1 MKTETAYDW
10 KVIEAVREG
19 SVSEEGI
26 NILLEEYLQRFT
38 QIIRHKSQRRYF
50 GAYIKGL
57 MSGSD
62 RKSVEPVALA
72 QLGEKAVRPMQELLK
87 RSTINEEGLHAVH
100 VEGVVGLA
108 GGGGGML
115 SVDGSD
121 FVKKGKHSAGVK
133 RQYCGNLGKTGNCQA
148 GVFVAYADDNGYGL
162 VDKAL
167 YIPAEWFDEEH
178 KEMRQKCQIP
188 DSQEFQTKNRMAQA
202 MLNKAL
208 KAGFNPEWIGMDAA
222 FGCDHKLLDGLE
234 LPEGVNYFAATNAKE
249 RVYLEQP
256 VVEPPSKNSR
266 GRPRKHPFV
275 HGEPICVRDVAQDDS
290 FPWETVTLSEG
301 SKGPIVADVK
311 RIRCT
316 ACRASGGNRTHTI
329 PGADIWLYIR
339 RHEDGELKYYVSNA
353 PEDTPTSELDR
364 AATLRWP
371 IEQCFQECKGFPGM
385 AHYECRT
392 LTGWNR
398 HMLFVMI
405 AQLFLR
411 LLQLELKK
419 TALLQPLPWQHH

>member
-1 MKTETAYDW
+1 MMTETAYDP
-10 KVIEAVREG
+10 KVLEAVRMG
-19 SVSEEGI
+19 AVSEKRI
-26 NILLEEYLQRFT
+26 NTLLEEYLQRFA
-38 QIIRHKSQRRYF
+38 QIIRHKSQWRYF

-57 MSGSD
+57 MSGAD
-62 RKSVEPVALA
+62 RKSVEPVALT

-87 RSTINEEGLHAVH
+87 RSTLNDEALHAVH
-100 VEGVVGLA
+100 VEGVVALA

-121 FVKKGKHSAGVK
+121 FPKKGKHSAGVK
-133 RQYCGNLGKTGNCQA
+133 RQYCGNLGKTENCQA
-148 GVFVAYADDNGYGL
+148 GVFVAYAGDKGYGL
-162 VDKAL
+162 VDRAL
-167 YIPAEWFDEEH
+167 YIPVEWFDEEH
-178 KEMRQKCQIP
+178 EEMRQKCQIP
-188 DSQEFQTKNRMAQA
+188 DSQEFETKNQMAQE

-208 KAGFNPEWIGMDAA
+208 EADFNPEWVGMDAA

-234 LPEGVNYFAATNAKE
+234 FPEGVYYFAATNAKE
-249 RVYLEQP
+249 RIYLERP
-256 VVEPPSKNSR
+256 VVEPPPKNSR
-266 GRPRKHPFV
+266 GRPRTHPLV
-275 HGEPICVRDVAQDDS
+275 HGEPTCVLDVAQNDA
-290 FPWETVTLSEG
+290 FPWETVTLAEG

-311 RIRCT
+311 RMRCT
-316 ACRASGGNRTHTI
+316 ACRASEGNSAQTI

-353 PEDTPTSELDR
+353 PKDTPISALDR

-371 IEQCFQECKGFPGM
+371 IEQCFQECKGFLGM
-385 AHYECRT
+385 GHYECRT

-419 TALLQPLPWQHH
+419 TVLPQPSPWRHH

>member
-1 MKTETAYDW
+1 MMTETAYDSELL
-10 KVIEAVREG
+10 EAVG
-19 SVSEEGI
+19 MGVVSEERI
-26 NILLEEYLQRFT
+26 DVLLGEYLERFYKV
-38 QIIRHKSQRRYF
+38 IRHKSQRLYF
-50 GAYIKGL
+50 GTYIKGL
-57 MSGSD
+57 MSRLD

-72 QLGEKAVRPMQELLK
+72 QLGEKAVRPMQQLLK
-87 RSTINEEGLHAVH
+87 RSTLDEAGLHAVH
-100 VEGVVGLA
+100 VEGVAALVG
-108 GGGGGML
+108 GRRGML

-121 FVKKGKHSAGVK
+121 FPKKGKHSAGVK
-133 RQYCGNLGKTGNCQA
+133 RQYCGRLGKTENCQA
-148 GVFVAYADDNGYGL
+148 GVFIAYAGDNGYGL
-162 VDKAL
+162 VDKSL
-167 YIPAEWFDEEH
+167 YIPAEWFDNDYE
-178 KEMRQKCQIP
+178 KMRRKCQIP
-188 DSQEFQTKNRMAQA
+188 DSQKFETKNQMAQE

-208 KAGFNPEWIGMDAA
+208 KAGFNPEWVGMDAA

-234 LPEGVNYFAATNAKE
+234 LPEGVYYFAATNAKE
-249 RVYLEQP
+249 RVYLERP
-256 VVEPPSKNSR
+256 VVEPPPKNSR
-266 GRPRKHPFV
+266 GRPRKRPLV
-275 HGEPICVRDVAQDDS
+275 HGEPICVLAVAQDDS
-290 FPWETVTLSEG
+290 FPWETVTLAEG

-316 ACRASGGNRTHTI
+316 ACRASGGNGAQTI

-353 PEDTPTSELDR
+353 PEDTPTSALDR

-371 IEQCFQECKGFPGM
+371 IEQCFQECKGFLGM
-385 AHYECRT
+385 GHYECRT

-419 TALLQPLPWQHH
+419 TVLPQPSLWPHH